1 MPAGRVVRA
10 TPQGLAT
17 PMTGQRARIMTCV
30 LRGSCLLATFPARP
44 TCPSTTPACS
54 PSACR
59 CSIWRPMRL
68 CWPSPA
74 AGSLPLCTYALLPAF
89 LALLSPPHPCLQLFL
104 LFVVQAHNPLPAQY
118 TSGSLLQSALRSAMK
133 PVAAAKRAMARVA
146 SRAARGRHGGQA
158 ADTAAASAA
167 DKAGEQQA
175 AATAVVDKAAERQ
188 AAAQKAAAGQRREVR
203 LDVAHDPEKVV
214 ADLPMKSHLVKAG
227 PCC

>member
-1 MPAGRVVRA
+1 MRWVLAGAVGGSWGLVGLIRA
-10 TPQGLAT
+10 KLQPQMA
-17 PMTGQRARIMTCV
+17 PD
-30 LRGSCLLATFPARP
+30 
-44 TCPSTTPACS
+44 
-54 PSACR
+54 
-59 CSIWRPMRL
+59 
-68 CWPSPA
+68 A
-74 AGSLPLCTYALLPAF
+74 APKRSHPYALLPAF
-89 LALLSPPHPCLQLFL
+89 LALLSPPHPFLQLFL